1 MVIARQQWTV
11 SKKIEMQVVRAL
23 ANIFVPVDSSYGEIS

>member
-1 MVIARQQWTV
+1 MVVARQQYTV

-23 ANIFVPVDSSYGEIS
+23 ANSFVPVDSSYGQIS